1 MSGLDDLTLREM
13 REEDR
18 SHIVASWLNSC
29 SKSPEFS
36 SLRRSVFYRLYAP
49 QVEAMLARSVVAIA
63 TKKDMVD
70 TDAILG
76 WMAIEGDLLHF
87 VRTKSRP
94 SWRRLGVA
102 RFLLADL
109 LPMPVRYTHQPP
121 SWATALL
128 PATWTYDP
136 DARFPKVA
144 A

>member
-1 MSGLDDLTLREM
+1 MSLELELRAM
-13 REEDR
+13 RDEDR
-18 SHIVASWLNSC
+18 GHILAGWLNSC
-29 SKSPEFS
+29 EKSAEFR
-36 SLRRSVFYRLYAP
+36 SLRRSVYYRLYAP
-49 QVEAMLARSVVAIA
+49 VVEALLARSTVAIA
-63 TKKDMVD
+63 TKPELRD

-76 WMAIEGDLLHF
+76 WMAIEGDMLHF

-109 LPMPVRYTHQPP
+109 LPMRVRYTHEPP
-121 SWATALL
+121 PWAAALL
-128 PATWTYDP
+128 PTTWTYDP